1 LQFSKSQTKNFVT
14 DIFYYANEIS
24 STAVGRLKISRNRP
38 GFRLSKAAA
47 KTTEAERQTPRQA
60 NNHGLFENISL
71 VKFKRTYYDDL

>member
-14 DIFYYANEIS
+14 DIFYYANEIE
-24 STAVGRLKISRNRP
+24 TITVRRLKISRNRP

-47 KTTEAERQTPRQA
+47 KASEAERQTRRQA

-71 VKFKRTYYDDL
+71 VKFKRTYYDGL